1 MCNCFENWQCVI
13 GRLIIYRSF
22 VHFAETDARFR
33 LTEDLLD
40 TEREFM
46 ISLRTIYDV
55 YARPLRKLC
64 SISDEEQRQL
74 FGGIEPV
81 LSVSNMLLTKVIE
94 SSPFFFLSIQDF
106 GWYFKRETGF

>member
-1 MCNCFENWQCVI
+1 MTNDATTADYVFRNICNDKCRN
-13 GRLIIYRSF
+13 
-22 VHFAETDARFR
+22 HFFFHAETDSRFR

-64 SISDEEQRQL
+64 SISDEEQKQL

-81 LSVSNMLLTKVIE
+81 LSVSNMLLTKVI
-94 SSPFFFLSIQDF
+94 
-106 GWYFKRETGF
+106 